1 MKNRMCKWQCCV
13 SESDFEM
20 RIRIQLL
27 KHWRQKPKLSAMF
40 SETITCKWYKYP
52 QLILKYTLGVTGSL
66 RYFRIITERSL
77 ILVFCSTLFAK
88 FMDPDPHRD
97 FLPGS
102 GSAKNKRSSVTLGKG
117 QNMREDRKVKA
128 TQSKYRHIKG
138 SKKNGSR
145 VGEGGMRRLCKNIK
159 HKTVFT

>member
-1 MKNRMCKWQCCV
+1 MSDNIIVREKKNNNWQRKDQKIFKNKKGGNMKNRMCKWQCCV
-13 SESDFEM
+13 SESDFGM

-52 QLILKYTLGVTGSL
+52 QLKLKYTLGATGSL

-102 GSAKNKRSSVTLGKG
+102 GSAKNKRNSVTLGKG
-117 QNMREDRKVKA
+117 
-128 TQSKYRHIKG
+128 
-138 SKKNGSR
+138 
-145 VGEGGMRRLCKNIK
+145 
-159 HKTVFT
+159 